1 MECLIVLLIIVF
13 SCRVHDYN
21 ASLLT
26 FSPHDLLKLLQE

>member
-1 MECLIVLLIIVF
+1 MECLIVLLIMF

-21 ASLLT
+21 ASLPT